1 MEEGAQA
8 SKLDRNAFCLPLE
21 SVVQIPHLQN
31 EDGSYL
37 IRNLWDQEVDTNGV
51 HQSYLLLST
60 LSVSINTHT
69 IDPYPP
75 SALLSIHTQ

>member
-8 SKLDRNAFCLPLE
+8 FRVDRNAFCLPLE

-37 IRNLWDQEVDTNGV
+37 IKDLWDHEVDTNGI
-51 HQSYLLLST
+51 HQSYLL
-60 LSVSINTHT
+60 
-69 IDPYPP
+69 
-75 SALLSIHTQ
+75 

>member
-8 SKLDRNAFCLPLE
+8 FKVYRNAFCLPLE

-37 IRNLWDQEVDTNGV
+37 IKDLWDHEVDTNGV
-51 HQSYLLLST
+51 HQSYLL
-60 LSVSINTHT
+60 
-69 IDPYPP
+69 
-75 SALLSIHTQ
+75 